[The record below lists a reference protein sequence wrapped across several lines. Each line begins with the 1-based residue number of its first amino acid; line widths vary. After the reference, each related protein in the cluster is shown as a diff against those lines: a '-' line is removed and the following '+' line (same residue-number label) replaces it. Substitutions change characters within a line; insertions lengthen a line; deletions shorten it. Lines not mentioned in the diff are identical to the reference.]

1 MNGSKSHLRPLL
13 IALLLAAGSITPD
26 GLAAQNL
33 QGGLNFAVGLP
44 QGDFD
49 DQVENDAFGV
59 GGQFLWTPNRSPFG
73 IGISLAFMNY
83 GRETRREPFSTTIP
97 DVTVEVETTNNLLN
111 GHILFRSQL
120 PRGDIRPYGDL
131 LFGFNYFFTE
141 TKIQDADGISEEIAS
156 TTNFDDAVLSYGA
169 GGGLLIRVYSGSRN
183 TVFIDLGARYLFG
196 GEAEY
201 LEKGSIGRDN
211 GVVTFDVTRSETNLL
226 MLQIGVAANF

>member
-1 MNGSKSHLRPLL
+1 MTFKKRRLAVLTAG
-13 IALLLAAGSITPD
+13 LLLSVAMNPN
-26 GLAAQNL
+26 LCAAQNL
-33 QGGLNFAVGLP
+33 QGALNFAAGLP

-49 DQVENDAFGV
+49 DQVEKDAYGI

-73 IGISLAFMNY
+73 IGLSLAFMNY

-111 GHILFRSQL
+111 GHILFRTQL
-120 PRGDIRPYGDL
+120 PKGDIRPYGDL

-141 TKIQDADGISEEIAS
+141 TSIQDADGISEEIAS

-169 GGGLLIRVYSGSRN
+169 GGGLLIRVYSGRRN

-201 LEKGSIGRDN
+201 LEKGSIGREN
-211 GVVTFDVTRSETNLL
+211 GQVTFDVTKSETNLL